1 MAHYQLI
8 ILGAIAMT
16 VFLRTKMH
24 RNSVEDGVIFLGAMF
39 LGLVTHL
46 FNGFAELA
54 MSIAKL
60 PIFYKQRDL
69 RFYPSW
75 AYALPTWI
83 LKIPISFLECAVWI
97 GMTYYV
103 IGFDPNIERLEGL
116 KQICTFSPGIS
127 LLHLLKSSEK

>member
-1 MAHYQLI
+1 
-8 ILGAIAMT
+8 MT
-16 VFLRTKMH
+16 VFLRTKMP
-24 RNSVEDGVIFLGAMF
+24 RKSVEDGVIFLGAMF

-69 RFYPSW
+69 LFYPSW
-75 AYALPTWI
+75 AYALPTWV

-103 IGFDPNIERLEGL
+103 IGFDPNIERLDCLNRNKFFQE
-116 KQICTFSPGIS
+116 C
-127 LLHLLKSSEK
+127 LLRRIF